1 MTAKKIIKYLCVF
14 VVAPLIVLCGVF
26 FFGDRKYAFISLALS
41 VVACIPFFISF
52 EKGEN
57 NTTRLVIIAVMV
69 ALSVIGRLVFY
80 YVPGF
85 KPVTAM
91 VIITAIYFGAEAGFM
106 TGALTALISNFFFG
120 QGMWTPFQMLAWGLI
135 GFAAGLLTRKLI
147 NSKLLLCTYG
157 AVSGIAYSLLLDLF
171 GVIWAD
177 TYFNFSRYIAMVV
190 SSAPFTIL
198 YAASNVIFLLVLQK
212 PLGKKLERVKDKYGI

>member
-1 MTAKKIIKYLCVF
+1 MKKILSYLIFLVCI
-14 VVAPLIVLCGVF
+14 PLVIALGMAV
-26 FFGDRKYAFISLALS
+26 FGDRQYAFAAAAVAVLS
-41 VVACIPFFISF
+41 CIPFFISF

-69 ALSVIGRLVFY
+69 ALSVVGRIVFY

-177 TYFNFSRYIAMVV
+177 TYFNLSRYIAMVV

-198 YAASNVIFLLVLQK
+198 YAASNVIFLLVLQR
-212 PLGKKLERVKDKYGI
+212 PLGKKLERIKDKYGI